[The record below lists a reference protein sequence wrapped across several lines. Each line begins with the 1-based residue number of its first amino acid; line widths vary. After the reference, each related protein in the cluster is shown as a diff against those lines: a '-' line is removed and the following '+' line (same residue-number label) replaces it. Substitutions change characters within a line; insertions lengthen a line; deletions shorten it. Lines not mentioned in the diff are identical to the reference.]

1 MIKKMTKYTFVVM
14 NSEVETFLAR
24 LQELGVV
31 DITRS
36 SRPVDASSKAQFE
49 LIEHCRRRIGQLAL
63 LKDAD
68 EKAAAEAGK
77 AADSAAKGAAKAA
90 DAAANSAADVAAKA
104 DATGANAVAELIA
117 AAAAPS
123 GSIKSAAA
131 ERVAKIPQEELLAA
145 VDSLFE
151 NREKI
156 KAEIAETKAEL
167 AAAEPWGSFSAADLE
182 KIAAAGLVPHFY
194 IASKKRFTPEWE
206 KEYPL
211 YQLGATEK
219 NIYFVVLA
227 QEGEKLSFPMQEVQF
242 PQRDADAV
250 MLSLKQLADDLART
264 NAELSA
270 IAADHIPQL
279 KAFREEA
286 MSKVDLYLAQ
296 KGGETCAE
304 ESVAVLE
311 GFSLVENDSSLQAAL
326 ENEPVYYINEP
337 AKVEDNPPIALK
349 NNFFGK
355 LYEPIGELY
364 MFPRYNEHDLTSY
377 FAPFYMLFFGL
388 CMGDVGYGIVLLL
401 LGLFVTFKMKQ
412 FASYGKLVAWLG
424 FGTIIMPLL
433 GGTFFGGKLYEMFPI
448 PENIASLFFSD
459 LKMFWFAIIFG
470 IVQIVFARFL
480 KVCFAI
486 SDKNYTTALGET
498 GWMLLIIWCSLTYA
512 SMEAGFEVPAIV
524 TYIGAY
530 GGLGL
535 ILLFSSN
542 TRNIFVRLFKGVSSL
557 YDITG
562 VFGDVLSYIRLFGL
576 GTAGGILGLVVNSV
590 AMQMSGIPYLGWVLT
605 VIMLLFGHT
614 AVLMLSALGAFVHP
628 MRLTFVE
635 FYKNVGFEGGGRKF
649 RPLGK

>member
-1 MIKKMTKYTFVVM
+1 MIKKMTKYTFVVL
-14 NSEVETFLAR
+14 NSEVDTFLAR
-24 LQELGVV
+24 LQDLGVV

-36 SRPVDASSKAQFE
+36 SRPVDAESRAQFE
-49 LIEHCRRRIGQLAL
+49 LIEHCRRRIGQLAGI
-63 LKDAD
+63 KAAD
-68 EKAAAEAGK
+68 EAAAAEAAK
-77 AADSAAKGAAKAA
+77 SSKSADAAQAAEAAKSADAAINADAAKARP
-90 DAAANSAADVAAKA
+90 SAQAM
-104 DATGANAVAELIA
+104 A
-117 AAAAPS
+117 AAAE
-123 GSIKSAAA
+123 K
-131 ERVAKIPQEELLAA
+131 VAQISRENLLAA
-145 VDSLFE
+145 VDELFE
-151 NREKI
+151 NRERI
-156 KAEIAETKAEL
+156 KNSIAETKAEL
-167 AAAEPWGSFSAADLE
+167 AAAEPWGAFTAEDLA
-182 KIAAAGLVPHFY
+182 KISAAGLVPHFY
-194 IASKKRFTPEWE
+194 AVSKKRFSAEWE
-206 KEYPL
+206 KEQAL
-211 YQLGATEK
+211 YILGETEK
-219 NIYFVVLA
+219 NIYFVILV
-227 QEGEKLSFPMQEVQF
+227 QEGEKLSFPIAEAAF
-242 PQRDADAV
+242 PQRDAVAV
-250 MLSLKQLADDLART
+250 RASLEALISEQERT
-264 NAELSA
+264 CAEISA
-270 IAADHIPQL
+270 IAAKLIPEL
-279 KAFREEA
+279 EAYREEA
-286 MSKVDLYLAQ
+286 KIKVDLYLA
-296 KGGETCAE
+296 KSGGEKCAE
-304 ESVAVLE
+304 ETVAVLE
-311 GFSLVENDSSLQAAL
+311 GFSLVENDESLQAEL
-326 ENEPVYYINEP
+326 QKEPVYFISEE

-364 MFPRYNEHDLTSY
+364 MFPKYNEHDLTAY

-401 LGLFVTFKMKQ
+401 LGLFVTFRMKEY
-412 FASYGKLVAWLG
+412 ANYGKLVAWLG

-448 PENIASLFFSD
+448 PENISSLFFSD

-480 KVCFAI
+480 KVCFAVA
-486 SDKNYTTALGET
+486 DKNFTTALGET
-498 GWMLLIIWCSLTYA
+498 GWMLLIIWCSLIYA
-512 SMEAGFEVPAIV
+512 SMEAGFEVPAFV
-524 TYIGAY
+524 TWIGAY

-542 TRNIFVRLFKGVSSL
+542 TKNIFVRLFKGVSSL

-605 VIMLLFGHT
+605 IIMLLFGHT